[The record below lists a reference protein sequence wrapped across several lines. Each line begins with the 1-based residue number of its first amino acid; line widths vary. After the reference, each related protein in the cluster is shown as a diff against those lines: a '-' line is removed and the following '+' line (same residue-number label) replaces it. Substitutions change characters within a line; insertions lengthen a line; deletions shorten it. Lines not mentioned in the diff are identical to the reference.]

1 MPEDIPKV
9 VKFLKLELPDDIA
22 DLDIE
27 DYKKFLNEFLIP
39 FQGEDAMII
48 EKNSI
53 PIEKYLI
60 LFEALNFIS
69 PSVALEGINKEK
81 YLIFD
86 HNFQDVY
93 YLEDINTKFKNINFK
108 SDKEPLEVLEL
119 NIEQIYEKN
128 KDLEKALEEIKK
140 VVVPAQVCVL
150 KGTTLLLLFLII
162 SYGLRPLVAELYYDK
177 VSELIK
183 IF

>member
-9 VKFLKLELPDDIA
+9 VEFLKLELPDDVVE
-22 DLDIE
+22 LNIE
-27 DYKKFLNEFLIP
+27 DYKKFLDEFLIP
-39 FQGEDAMII
+39 FQGEDLMII
-48 EKNSI
+48 EKSSI
-53 PIEKYLI
+53 SIEKYLI

-69 PSVALEGINKEK
+69 PSVALEDINKEK

-119 NIEQIYEKN
+119 NLEQIYEENKN
-128 KDLEKALEEIKK
+128 IEKALVEIKK
-140 VVVPAQVCVL
+140 IVVPVQVCVL
-150 KGTTLLLLFLII
+150 KGTAPLLLFLII
-162 SYGLRPLVAELYYDK
+162 SYGLRPLVAELYYEKDA
-177 VSELIK
+177 ELIK

>member
-1 MPEDIPKV
+1 MTENIPRV

-27 DYKKFLNEFLIP
+27 DYKKFLSEFLIP
-39 FQGEDAMII
+39 FQGEDVMII
-48 EKNSI
+48 EKSSI

-60 LFEALNFIS
+60 LFEALNFTS
-69 PSVALEGINKEK
+69 LSVALEDINKEK

-93 YLEDINTKFKNINFK
+93 YLEDINTEFKNINFK
-108 SDKEPLEVLEL
+108 SDKEPLEVLGL
-119 NIEQIYEKN
+119 NLEQIYEEN
-128 KDLEKALEEIKK
+128 KDLEKSLEEVRKII
-140 VVVPAQVCVL
+140 VPAQVCVL
-150 KGTTLLLLFLII
+150 KGIAPLLLFLII
-162 SYGLRPLVAELYYDK
+162 SYGLRPLVGELYYEK